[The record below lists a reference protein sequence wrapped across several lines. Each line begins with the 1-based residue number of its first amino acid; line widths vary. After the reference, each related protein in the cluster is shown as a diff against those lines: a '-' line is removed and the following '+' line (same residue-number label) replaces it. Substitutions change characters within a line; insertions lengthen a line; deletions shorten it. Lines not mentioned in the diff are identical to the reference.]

1 MTLTPI
7 DLGEDSNLPWFWE
20 GNVQAQVA
28 KFLIADGW
36 TIVTAANTA
45 SRQRGIDLVATKG
58 DRRLAVEVKGFP
70 GTVYARGE
78 RAGQPKP
85 TAPNLQARH
94 WLAEALLAVLLLGG
108 SSDQGEIGL
117 AFPDVPR
124 YRELVGRIKYAI
136 DRLGLRVFFAKDS
149 GHVTELENG
158 IASKGGVHSDRP
170 ERPLYQT

>member
-1 MTLTPI
+1 MTATPI
-7 DLGEDSNLPWFWE
+7 DLCEDPNLPWYWE

-28 KFLIADGW
+28 RFLIADGW

-45 SRQRGIDLVATKG
+45 SRQRGVDLVATKG
-58 DRRLAVEVKGFP
+58 ERRLGVEVKGFP

-94 WLAEALLAVLLLGG
+94 WLAEALLSALLLGG
-108 SSDQGEIGL
+108 SSDHTDIAL

-124 YRELVGRIKYAI
+124 YRELIGRIEYAI
-136 DRLGLRVFFAKDS
+136 ERLKLRVFLAAET
-149 GHVTELENG
+149 GNVRELVHGMPSEN
-158 IASKGGVHSDRP
+158 
-170 ERPLYQT
+170 